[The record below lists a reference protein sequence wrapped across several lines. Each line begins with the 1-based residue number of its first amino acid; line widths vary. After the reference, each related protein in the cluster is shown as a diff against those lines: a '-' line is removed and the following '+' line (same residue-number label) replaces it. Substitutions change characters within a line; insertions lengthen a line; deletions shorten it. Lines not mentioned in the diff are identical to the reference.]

1 MAGMTMRLA
10 VPVGS
15 DVGPGVA
22 LEMTGN
28 GVAVATTAGVGVGF
42 GVGSRTEPAVA
53 SYVSRPPIAIAIPV
67 AVRIAGPRRTI
78 RYPSSRLSGIAR
90 RRR

>member
-10 VPVGS
+10 VPVGR

-28 GVAVATTAGVGVGF
+28 GVAVSATAGVDVGLGVGR
-42 GVGSRTEPAVA
+42 SIEPAVA
-53 SYVSRPPIAIAIPV
+53 S
-67 AVRIAGPRRTI
+67 
-78 RYPSSRLSGIAR
+78 
-90 RRR
+90 